1 VLLHPLDLIPDFIPI
16 VGNLDDLILVP
27 IGIALAL
34 KLVPATVIADCRARA
49 QADEGRPVSRVGAAF
64 IIAVWLLVAAF
75 GFLFVRNLL
84 PQEISPDDGVRE
96 HQMGGPTV
104 VPAPAVPMTRTAAAR
119 RGLLLEGASAAW
131 MLVEA
136 ALALGAG
143 LAARSVLLTAFGFD
157 SVIELVSAVLL
168 IWRLARE
175 AGGGD
180 LGALERIEV
189 RATKVSAVLL
199 VLLCLYVVTTSIAGL
214 VAHVEPEGSI
224 LGIAVA
230 AAAVAVMPALAVGK
244 RRVNAVLNSAALK
257 ADIAETAVCAWMA
270 GTVLVGVAL
279 TTTFGWWWAEYVA
292 AAGLLY
298 WLVGETREA
307 VEAARAGRA

>member
-1 VLLHPLDLIPDFIPI
+1 MRD
-16 VGNLDDLILVP
+16 
-27 IGIALAL
+27 
-34 KLVPATVIADCRARA
+34 
-49 QADEGRPVSRVGAAF
+49 
-64 IIAVWLLVAAF
+64 
-75 GFLFVRNLL
+75 
-84 PQEISPDDGVRE
+84 
-96 HQMGGPTV
+96 PTV
-104 VPAPAVPMTRTAAAR
+104 VPAQVVLMPRTAAAR

-131 MLVEA
+131 MVVEA
-136 ALALGAG
+136 ALAIGAG
-143 LAARSVLLTAFGFD
+143 VAARSVLLTAFGFD

-168 IWRLARE
+168 IWRLSRE
-175 AGGGD
+175 ARGGD

-199 VLLCLYVVTTSIAGL
+199 VLLCLYVVTTSVAGL
-214 VAHVEPEGSI
+214 LAHVEPEGSL
-224 LGIAVA
+224 LGSAVA
-230 AAAVAVMPALAVGK
+230 AAAVVVMPGLAIGK

-292 AAGLLY
+292 AVGLLY

-307 VEAARAGRA
+307 VEAAREGRAQGCDDD